1 MNVQDRRRL
10 LGPSSAKPLV
20 FSTTASKPDETN
32 KHDDNNEEKIA
43 LHTGFI
49 ANCNGSALV
58 EIKDT
63 KITHHQTSLITSVY
77 GPKSVRGSFTSQ
89 ASLSIQLKNGLL
101 EKYESRELKEVANF
115 LTSIFNSVINLKRYP
130 KSGIDIFIYIT
141 YEKSLEN
148 FKEQEPAAPGRKS
161 NIYKILPHCISSITM
176 ALIDADIEIID
187 LAAAGQ
193 HNGSVAS
200 FIKGGQEVV
209 GFWKDNE
216 DNSDIVECI
225 ETCKSQYLEYRALM
239 RTYLANRAAA

>member
-89 ASLSIQLKNGLL
+89 ASLSIQLKNGL
-101 EKYESRELKEVANF
+101 
-115 LTSIFNSVINLKRYP
+115 
-130 KSGIDIFIYIT
+130 
-141 YEKSLEN
+141 
-148 FKEQEPAAPGRKS
+148 
-161 NIYKILPHCISSITM
+161 
-176 ALIDADIEIID
+176 
-187 LAAAGQ
+187 
-193 HNGSVAS
+193 
-200 FIKGGQEVV
+200 
-209 GFWKDNE
+209 
-216 DNSDIVECI
+216 
-225 ETCKSQYLEYRALM
+225 
-239 RTYLANRAAA
+239 